1 MSSGNRKIFDDDMP
15 VSPLSMDSGI
25 EEDLIGV
32 ENEENSGPSIVTALV
47 AAGVAILV
55 GILAWH
61 NVTAILTALTGF
73 PNLTGFL
80 NEFDSL
86 IVN

>member
-1 MSSGNRKIFDDDMP
+1 MAGTKPCHLVLFGIIP
-15 VSPLSMDSGI
+15 QVPKLVHIVS
-25 EEDLIGV
+25 
-32 ENEENSGPSIVTALV
+32 
-47 AAGVAILV
+47 
-55 GILAWH
+55 
-61 NVTAILTALTGF
+61 AILTALTGF